1 MIFNFYIWAEK
12 LKKKLTIC
20 LKIKQF
26 ICTQKNDQEIGKSLL
41 FSENRPKS
49 PKLHFSVTF
58 VVQFFVVATAI
69 VP

>member
-12 LKKKLTIC
+12 LK
-20 LKIKQF
+20 
-26 ICTQKNDQEIGKSLL
+26 KNDQEIGKSLL